1 MGTSRPTDLV
11 TEAGPQNSTV
21 RAGLE
26 ADLWC
31 KVRTTKS
38 LAIAPFVQWMKRVD
52 PDETQDGEGGGGYV
66 INVGSERFKVI
77 QEKGRRGEDKGSQ
90 PPRITV
96 ATNYSDEKSVFNSAG
111 NVFSRYVLARWLP
124 QLCPQF

>member
-1 MGTSRPTDLV
+1 MTLQPKSHSVPGFMGTSRPTDLV

-21 RAGLE
+21 RVGLE

-96 ATNYSDEKSVFNSAG
+96 ATNYSDEKSMFNSAG
-111 NVFSRYVLARWLP
+111 NVFSR
-124 QLCPQF
+124 

>member
-1 MGTSRPTDLV
+1 MVGTSRPTDLV

-21 RAGLE
+21 KAGLE

-31 KVRTTKS
+31 KVRTSKS

-52 PDETQDGEGGGGYV
+52 PDKTQDEGGGYV

-77 QEKGRRGEDKGSQ
+77 QEKRREDEGSQ
-90 PPRITV
+90 SPRITV
-96 ATNYSDEKSVFNSAG
+96 ATNYSDEKSMFNSAG
-111 NVFSRYVLARWLP
+111 NVFSR
-124 QLCPQF
+124 

>member
-1 MGTSRPTDLV
+1 MTLQPKSHSVPGFMGTSRPTDLV

-38 LAIAPFVQWMKRVD
+38 LAIAPFVQVWSLTQSYSVDFLKSRVC
-52 PDETQDGEGGGGYV
+52 V
-66 INVGSERFKVI
+66 NKC
-77 QEKGRRGEDKGSQ
+77 
-90 PPRITV
+90 
-96 ATNYSDEKSVFNSAG
+96 VFNKRTIKVCVS
-111 NVFSRYVLARWLP
+111 
-124 QLCPQF
+124 CC